1 MGRLVTTKG
10 EAGHRSAKPR
20 RISSAASPWP
30 RHLVKPIE
38 KHQEAP
44 TRRSPAEG
52 LEEIQG
58 PQSPIAAGGGKGKRG
73 AQAPGRGTRL
83 GGASGTEAGERRS
96 PGAGDV
102 VNADRAWVEFRR
114 GAAPRTSGELGDGR
128 GLGRVA
134 GGALRPGG
142 QRFAVPTPASA
153 NKPDKAL
160 ERPSARM
167 RIWRA

>member
-1 MGRLVTTKG
+1 MTQVYNKERHDSILSRRLLSMYLFTALSGIEAHPPQPSGRSGGDPRLPIPYRGGKRNG
-10 EAGHRSAKPR
+10 E
-20 RISSAASPWP
+20 
-30 RHLVKPIE
+30 
-38 KHQEAP
+38 
-44 TRRSPAEG
+44 
-52 LEEIQG
+52 
-58 PQSPIAAGGGKGKRG
+58 GGGKGKRG

-134 GGALRPGG
+134 GGAFRPGG

-153 NKPDKAL
+153 NKPDKVL